1 MTLKRLLSRAG
12 YMLPLYLV
20 SALFSFAQGRLIT
33 GKVTDSKDGSPV
45 VNASVLIKGTQT
57 GTTTD
62 ASGLFSINV
71 PGNDAILVITS
82 VGYARKEVSVAGL
95 TSVDVALDA
104 AQGNLNEVVV
114 VGYGT
119 QRKKD
124 LTGAVATV
132 SSKDFVKGALQT
144 PEQLIAG
151 KVAGVQITSN
161 SGAPGAGSR
170 IRIRGGASLNASN
183 DPLIVIDGV
192 PVAGGVAGSAN
203 PLNLINPN
211 DIENFTVLKDPSAA
225 AIYGSRAS
233 NGVILITTKK
243 GSRGKM
249 KVNFSAQGFL
259 QTPAN
264 QIDVLTGDEIR
275 ALVAEKGTQAD
286 VAKLGRS
293 NTNWQDQIFRTALG
307 QDYNISLSGAIAN
320 GKLPIRFSGGYLNQD
335 GLLLTTNFQRLSG
348 ALNLS
353 PRFFNNKLKVDMNIK
368 GARTTNRFA
377 DEGGAIG
384 AAIAFDPTQEV
395 RTNSPRYGGY
405 WEWLQPNGLP
415 QLLAT
420 RNPVA
425 ILNMRDN
432 TSEVLRSIGNV
443 QFDYTTPIKG
453 LRANL
458 NLGYDVQ
465 RGRGI
470 DKMTD
475 SAAAVYISKGFN
487 NRYYSTQ
494 TNILSDFYL
503 NYTRDISAINS
514 RLDLM
519 AGYGYQDFKFFTANL
534 LPRQYNG
541 QIAPGANYDFL
552 DGKPLVDNGT
562 PGYTII
568 SYYGRLNYTLANR
581 YVLTLNARTDGVS
594 RFSPANRW
602 GFFPSAAF
610 AWRVSEENFL
620 KNSKVVSDLKF
631 RAGYGVT
638 GQQDIGPL
646 YGYIPT
652 YFVSNALAQY
662 QLGGTFTNM
671 LRPGAYD
678 PDLRWETTENINL
691 AIDFGFFD
699 NRLTGTIEGFSRK
712 TRDLLS
718 VVPIPA
724 LTNFSNQLFT
734 NVGNIAY
741 KGFEFTLNGT
751 PVKTDDMQWDIGF
764 NITYANPEITNL
776 LINPDPNFTG
786 IPVGGIAGG
795 TGNTIQ
801 RHIVGERPYSFFVY
815 KQIYDR
821 NNKPI
826 EGLYED
832 LNRDGVINEKDLYI
846 YNNPEARMF
855 GGVNSSFSYKRFSA
869 GFVARFSLGN
879 YIYNNL
885 QSDRGTLRNIIDP
898 LGFIANVSRDYL
910 RTGFTNNQY
919 FSDYYVRNGSFFRMD
934 NINIG
939 YDAGEVIKNAR
950 LRISANVQNAFVITK
965 YDGLDPEVNGGIDN
979 TIFPRPRTF
988 VLGLN
993 LDF

>member
-1 MTLKRLLSRAG
+1 MTLTRLLAKAG
-12 YMLPLYLV
+12 CIMPVLLV
-20 SALFSFAQGRLIT
+20 SALFSFAQGRLVT
-33 GKVTDSKDGSPV
+33 GRITDSKDGSPV
-45 VNASVLIKGTQT
+45 VNASIQIKGTQT
-57 GTTTD
+57 GTSSD
-62 ASGLFSINV
+62 ATGSFRINV
-71 PGNDAILVITS
+71 ENDNAVLVITS
-82 VGYARKEVSVAGL
+82 VGYNRQEVSVAKL
-95 TSVDVALDA
+95 AALDISLEA
-104 AQGNLNEVVV
+104 SQGNLNEVVV

-124 LTGAVATV
+124 LTGAVASV

-151 KVAGVQITSN
+151 KVAGVQITTN
-161 SGAPGAGSR
+161 SGAPGSGSR

-243 GSRGKM
+243 GTRGKM

-259 QTPAN
+259 QTASN
-264 QIDVLTGDEIR
+264 QIDVLNADEIR
-275 ALVAEKGTQAD
+275 AIVAANGSQAD

-293 NTNWQDQIFRTALG
+293 NTNWQDEIFRGAMG
-307 QDYNISLSGAIAN
+307 QDYNISMSGAVAK

-335 GLLLTTNFQRLSG
+335 GLLLTSNFQRLSG
-348 ALNLS
+348 AVNLS
-353 PRFFNNKLKVDMNIK
+353 PRFFNNKLKVDLNLK

-377 DEGGAIG
+377 NQGAIG
-384 AAIAFDPTQEV
+384 SAIGFDPTQDV
-395 RTNSPRYGGY
+395 RTSSARYGGY
-405 WEWLQPNGLP
+405 WEWLQTNGQP

-420 RNPVA
+420 RNPVG
-425 ILNMRDN
+425 LLQLRNN
-432 TSEVLRSIGNV
+432 NSEVLRSIGNV
-443 QFDYTTPIKG
+443 QLDYATPIKG

-458 NLGYDVQ
+458 NVGYDLQ
-465 RGRGI
+465 RGSGT
-470 DKMTD
+470 DQMTD
-475 SAAAVYISKGFN
+475 SAAAVYISRGFS

-494 TNILSDFYL
+494 ANLLSDFYL
-503 NYTRDISAINS
+503 NYVKELSAIKS
-514 RLDLM
+514 RIDVM
-519 AGYGYQDFKFFTANL
+519 AGYGYQDFKFYSANI
-534 LPRQYNG
+534 LPRQFNG
-541 QIAPGANYDFL
+541 QIQPGANYDFL
-552 DGKPLVDNGT
+552 NGAPLVNNGT

-568 SYYGRLNYTLANR
+568 SYYGRMNYTLANR

-594 RFSPANRW
+594 RFSPENRW
-602 GFFPSAAF
+602 GVFPSAAL
-610 AWRVSEENFL
+610 AWRVNEESFL
-620 KNSKVVSDLKF
+620 KNSKVVSDLKV
-631 RAGYGVT
+631 RGGYGVT

-662 QLGGTFTNM
+662 QLGGFSNM
-671 LRPGAYD
+671 LRPSAYD
-678 PDLRWETTENINL
+678 PELRWETTENINL
-691 AIDFGFFD
+691 AIDFGFWD
-699 NRLTGTIEGFSRK
+699 NRITGTIEGFSRK

-734 NVGNIAY
+734 NVGNIEY
-741 KGFEFTLNGT
+741 RGFEFTLNVT
-751 PVKTDDMQWDIGF
+751 PLKKNDMQWDIGF

-801 RHIVGERPYSFFVY
+801 RHIVGQRPNSFFVY
-815 KQIYDR
+815 KQIYDKD
-821 NNKPI
+821 NKPI

-832 LNRDGVINEKDLYI
+832 INRDGIINEKDLYI

-855 GGVNSSFSYKRFSA
+855 GGVNSSFSYKNFTA
-869 GFVARFSLGN
+869 GFVARYSLGN

-934 NINIG
+934 NINFG

-950 LRISANVQNAFVITK
+950 LRISANVQNAFIITK
-965 YDGLDPEVNGGIDN
+965 YNGLDPEVNGGIDN

-988 VLGLN
+988 VLGVN

>member
-1 MTLKRLLSRAG
+1 MTLKRLLIQAG
-12 YMLPLYLV
+12 CMLPLLLV
-20 SALFSFAQGRLIT
+20 TALFSFAQGRLVT
-33 GKVTDSKDGSPV
+33 GRITDSKDGSPV
-45 VNASVLIKGTQT
+45 VNASIQIKGTQS
-57 GTTTD
+57 GTSTD
-62 ASGLFSINV
+62 ATGSFRINV
-71 PGNDAILVITS
+71 ENDNAVLVITS
-82 VGYARKEVSVAGL
+82 IGYTRQEVSVAGQA
-95 TSVDVALDA
+95 ALDILLEA
-104 AQGNLNEVVV
+104 LQGNLNEVVV

-151 KVAGVQITSN
+151 KVAGVQITTN
-161 SGAPGAGSR
+161 SGAPGSGSR

-259 QTPAN
+259 QTASN
-264 QIDVLTGDEIR
+264 QIDVLNADEIR
-275 ALVAEKGTQAD
+275 SIVGTNGSQAD

-293 NTNWQDQIFRTALG
+293 NTNWQDEIFRAAMG
-307 QDYNISLSGAIAN
+307 QDYNISMSGAIAK

-335 GLLLTTNFQRLSG
+335 GLLLTSNFQRLSG
-348 ALNLS
+348 AVNLS
-353 PRFFNNKLKVDMNIK
+353 PRFFNNKLKVDLNIK

-377 DEGGAIG
+377 NEGAIG
-384 AAIAFDPTQEV
+384 SAIGFDPTQAV
-395 RTNSPRYGGY
+395 RTGSARYGGY
-405 WEWLQPNGLP
+405 WEWLQANGQP

-425 ILNMRDN
+425 LLEMRSN
-432 TSEVLRSIGNV
+432 NSEVLRSIGNI
-443 QFDYTTPIKG
+443 QFDYATPIKG

-458 NLGYDVQ
+458 NLGYDLQ
-465 RGRGI
+465 RGSGV

-475 SAAAVYISKGFN
+475 SAAAVYISRGFN

-494 TNILSDFYL
+494 TNVLSDFYL
-503 NYTRDISAINS
+503 NYVKDLTAINS
-514 RLDLM
+514 RIDVM
-519 AGYGYQDFKFFTANL
+519 AGYGYQDFKFYSANI
-534 LPRQYNG
+534 LPRQFNG

-552 DGKPLVDNGT
+552 NGAPLVNNGS

-568 SYYGRLNYTLANR
+568 SYYGRMNYTLANR

-594 RFSPANRW
+594 RFSPDNRW
-602 GFFPSAAF
+602 GFFPSAAL
-610 AWRVSEENFL
+610 AWRINEENFL
-620 KNSKVVSDLKF
+620 KNSKVVSDLKL
-631 RAGYGVT
+631 RGGYGVT

-652 YFVSNALAQY
+652 YSVSNALAQY
-662 QLGGTFTNM
+662 QIGGFTNM

-678 PDLRWETTENINL
+678 PDLRWETTENINV
-691 AIDFGFFD
+691 AIDFGFWD
-699 NRLTGTIEGFSRK
+699 NRITGTIEGFSRK

-734 NVGNIAY
+734 NVGNIEY
-741 KGFEFTLNGT
+741 RGFEFTLNVT
-751 PVKTDDMQWDIGF
+751 PIKKNDMQWDIGF

-801 RHIVGERPYSFFVY
+801 RHIVGQRPNSFFVY
-815 KQIYDR
+815 KQIYDKD
-821 NNKPI
+821 NKPI

-832 LNRDGVINEKDLYI
+832 INRDGIINEKDLYI

-855 GGVNSSFSYKRFSA
+855 GGVNSAFSYKKFSA
-869 GFVARFSLGN
+869 GFVARYSLGN

-885 QSDRGTLRNIIDP
+885 QSDRGTLRNVIDP

-950 LRISANVQNAFVITK
+950 LRISANVQNAFIITK
-965 YDGLDPEVNGGIDN
+965 YNGLDPEVNGGIDN

-988 VLGLN
+988 VIGVN